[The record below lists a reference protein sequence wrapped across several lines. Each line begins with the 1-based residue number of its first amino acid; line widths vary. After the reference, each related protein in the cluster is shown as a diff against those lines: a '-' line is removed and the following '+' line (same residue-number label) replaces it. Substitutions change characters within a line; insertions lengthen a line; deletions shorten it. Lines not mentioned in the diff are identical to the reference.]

1 MKRLPVFIATQP
13 AGELLQE
20 SDGECVFNYHTP
32 LPDAFASL
40 TMPVRAKSYVH
51 ARLLPLFEMH
61 LPEGY
66 LLSVIKK
73 HFSKLGIAD
82 DFALLS
88 LLAPSLKGRV
98 TLSDRAHADTSELAL
113 ADVLHNTSP
122 DLFEALVQRF
132 ALHSPLSGVQPKVLA
147 PLLDKATLR
156 VEDFVVKSWGPD
168 YPHLALNEWLC
179 MRCLLEAQVE
189 VPEFYLSEDE
199 RFFVMRRFDRHPHG
213 GYWGFEDFCVL
224 QAKSRD
230 EKYTGSYEQ
239 LAKSMIQFVS
249 PAHRQPAMTQFFK
262 ALLLNQWLQNGDA
275 HLKNFGVLYS
285 SLTDVR
291 LAPIYD
297 VVCTTAYIRQDMQ
310 ALTLRGTKRFVSP
323 VQMRRFGIEA
333 CGLTPRQLER
343 AMAECA
349 QGLAWLASATSDLLD
364 GTGEASRTVMLAHIN
379 RLAQRGL
386 EAHAQMPG

>member
-1 MKRLPVFIATQP
+1 MKRLPVFTATRP
-13 AGELLQE
+13 AGKLLQE
-20 SDGECVFNYHTP
+20 ADGECLFNYQTSASA
-32 LPDAFASL
+32 AFVSL
-40 TMPVRAKSYVH
+40 TMPVRAKSYAH
-51 ARLLPLFEMH
+51 ARLLPVFEMH

-73 HFSKLGIAD
+73 HFGKLGIAD

-98 TLSDRAHADTSELAL
+98 TLSDRAHATTAELAL
-113 ADVLHNTSP
+113 ADVLHNSSP

-179 MRCLLEAQVE
+179 LRCLQEAGVE
-189 VPEFYLSEDE
+189 VPEFYLSGDE

-239 LAKSMIQFVS
+239 LAKSMALFVS
-249 PAHRQPAMTQFFK
+249 PMHRTQAMTQFFK

-285 SLTDVR
+285 SMTDVR

-323 VQMRRFGIEA
+323 VQMRRFGIDA
-333 CGLTPRQLER
+333 CGLAPRQLER
-343 AMAECA
+343 AMDECV
-349 QGLAWLASATSDLLD
+349 QGMAWLASETERLL
-364 GTGEASRTVMLAHIN
+364 GGAGEASRTAMLAHIN
-379 RLAQRGL
+379 RLAKQGRD
-386 EAHAQMPG
+386 

>member
-1 MKRLPVFIATQP
+1 MKRLPAFTATQP
-13 AGELLQE
+13 TGELLQVAE
-20 SDGECVFNYHTP
+20 GECVFNYKTQAST
-32 LPDAFASL
+32 AFVSL
-40 TMPVRAKSYVH
+40 TMPVRAKSYAH
-51 ARLLPLFEMH
+51 RRLLPVFEMH

-66 LLSVIKK
+66 LLAVIKK
-73 HFSKLGIAD
+73 HFGKLGISD

-98 TLSDRAHADTSELAL
+98 TLNERAHAATAELSL
-113 ADVLHNTSP
+113 VDVLDSPSP

-132 ALHSPLSGVQPKVLA
+132 ALNSPLSGVQPKVLT

-156 VEDFVVKSWGPD
+156 VEDFVVKSWGSD

-179 MRCLLEAQVE
+179 MRCLQEAQVE

-199 RFFVMRRFDRHPHG
+199 RLFVMRRFDRHPHG

-239 LAKSMIQFVS
+239 LAKSIMQFVS
-249 PAHRQPAMTQFFK
+249 PAHRQRAMTQFFK
-262 ALLLNQWLQNGDA
+262 AQLLNQSLQNGDA

-285 SLTDVR
+285 SMTDVR

-297 VVCTTAYIRQDMQ
+297 VVCTTAYIPKDMQ
-310 ALTLRGTKRFVSP
+310 ALTLRGTKRFVSLKEM
-323 VQMRRFGIEA
+323 QRFGIDA
-333 CGLTPRQLER
+333 CGLTLKQIRQLTD
-343 AMAECA
+343 ECR
-349 QGLAWLASATSDLLD
+349 QGLAWLASETERLLD
-364 GTGEASRTVMLAHIN
+364 GADDASRADMLSHTH
-379 RLAQRGL
+379 RLAAQGL
-386 EAHAQMPG
+386 D

>member
-13 AGELLQE
+13 AGDLLQE
-20 SDGECVFNYHTP
+20 ANGECVFNYHTP
-32 LPDAFASL
+32 ASTAFVSL
-40 TMPVRAKSYVH
+40 TTPARAKSYAH
-51 ARLLPLFEMH
+51 ARLLPVFEMH

-73 HFSKLGIAD
+73 HFGKLGITD
-82 DFALLS
+82 DFALLA

-98 TLSDRAHADTSELAL
+98 TLSDRAHAPTAELML

-179 MRCLLEAQVE
+179 MRCLQEARVE

-199 RFFVMRRFDRHPHG
+199 RFFVMHRFDRHPHG

-224 QAKSRD
+224 QARSRD

-239 LAKSMIQFVS
+239 LAKSMMQFVS
-249 PAHRQPAMTQFFK
+249 PAHRQQAMTQFFK

-297 VVCTTAYIRQDMQ
+297 VVCTTAYIRQDRQ

-323 VQMRRFGIEA
+323 AQMRRFGIET

-343 AMAECA
+343 AIDECG
-349 QGLAWLASATSDLLD
+349 QGLNWLASETERRLD
-364 GTGEASRTVMLAHIN
+364 GTGEESRTAMLAHIN
-379 RLAQRGL
+379 RLAKHG
-386 EAHAQMPG
+386 HD

>member
-20 SDGECVFNYHTP
+20 ADGECVFNYHTP
-32 LPDAFASL
+32 LPEAFVSL
-40 TMPVRAKSYVH
+40 TMPVRAKSYAH

-73 HFSKLGIAD
+73 HFGKLGIAD

-98 TLSDRAHADTSELAL
+98 TLSEQAHADTAELAL

-147 PLLDKATLR
+147 PLLDRATLR

-179 MRCLLEAQVE
+179 MRCLQEAQIA

-239 LAKSMIQFVS
+239 LAKEY
-249 PAHRQPAMTQFFK
+249 
-262 ALLLNQWLQNGDA
+262 DA
-275 HLKNFGVLYS
+275 
-285 SLTDVR
+285 VR
-291 LAPIYD
+291 ES
-297 VVCTTAYIRQDMQ
+297 
-310 ALTLRGTKRFVSP
+310 G
-323 VQMRRFGIEA
+323 
-333 CGLTPRQLER
+333 
-343 AMAECA
+343 
-349 QGLAWLASATSDLLD
+349 ASATGHDAVFQSPAAESMAAKRRRAFEEFRRALFEPGRCAPGTDL
-364 GTGEASRTVMLAHIN
+364 R
-379 RLAQRGL
+379 RGL
-386 EAHAQMPG
+386 HHGLYSAGYAGVDLAWDEAFRVSGTDAALWYRGLWPDAETA